1 MASGLRG
8 RGGGWFPAA
17 RKWRAVRVEGGEPF
31 VVANGAEGE
40 PGSIKDRHL
49 LRTRAADVLAGLAL
63 AARGVGAREAVVF
76 LKRSFVRESEEL
88 HESARGRRRPR
99 ACPCAWSTATTAT
112 SWAKRRP
119 SSNRSRGGSP
129 GREPKPPL
137 PAAVGYRGR
146 PTLVHNVETLLR
158 LPDAL
163 ADPAGFRAHESTF
176 VSLWGDVRRPG
187 LYEVRLGTTLRA
199 LIESQGGGAPEGV
212 AFVFPGGPSS
222 PPLSEAELDTPL
234 DPDALRARG
243 SSLGT
248 AALLVVDRTRDP
260 FDLAVALAA
269 FFERESCGQCP
280 PCVRGTESL
289 HKIARALQT
298 GQARGQDVADVGEV
312 AGFMGM
318 HGYCAHCRAAAG
330 SVKRLVSL
338 NGPAVAAVVA
348 GGGARPLPRD
358 GLRSL
363 LLRVAATGRHRGG
376 ARVTAVFFLF
386 LLHTSVGLLF
396 ALCLVPHR
404 AGDRFFKLCAAS
416 AAVDDHG
423 GPGPSLEALRPERA
437 RRPCFR
443 ATRPFSYPRACCWV
457 LRSC

>member
-1 MASGLRG
+1 M
-8 RGGGWFPAA
+8 
-17 RKWRAVRVEGGEPF
+17 EGGEPF

-49 LRTRAADVLAGLAL
+49 LRTRAEDVLAGLAL

-76 LKRSFVRESEEL
+76 LKRSFVRESEALTRALAAGAGAGLPVQVVHGDDSYIVGEETAL
-88 HESARGRRRPR
+88 LESLEGRKPWPR
-99 ACPCAWSTATTAT
+99 A
-112 SWAKRRP
+112 
-119 SSNRSRGGSP
+119 
-129 GREPKPPL
+129 KPPL

-158 LPDAL
+158 LPRAL
-163 ADPAGFRAHESTF
+163 ADPAGFRADESTF
-176 VSLWGDVRRPG
+176 VSLWGDLRRPG
-187 LYEVRLGTTLRA
+187 LYEVRLGTTLRT

-234 DPDALRARG
+234 DPDALRAHG

-289 HKIARALQT
+289 HKIARALQA
-298 GQARGQDVADVGEV
+298 GQARGQDVDDIGEV

-330 SVKRLVSL
+330 SV
-338 NGPAVAAVVA
+338 
-348 GGGARPLPRD
+348 
-358 GLRSL
+358 
-363 LLRVAATGRHRGG
+363 
-376 ARVTAVFFLF
+376 
-386 LLHTSVGLLF
+386 
-396 ALCLVPHR
+396 
-404 AGDRFFKLCAAS
+404 
-416 AAVDDHG
+416 
-423 GPGPSLEALRPERA
+423 
-437 RRPCFR
+437 
-443 ATRPFSYPRACCWV
+443 
-457 LRSC
+457 